1 MYIKFVPLRTSW
13 TKRHSPK
20 VLVGVFC
27 SHLESSLK
35 ALPCLVSPRPF
46 YRMTWYTVDQGEETA
61 MLFNNGFSPQHPLNR
76 LLPSMWNKK
85 YTVTPRISGWHCN
98 HSCQGIGA
106 KSCIFGIP
114 PLHLSF
120 WVLVI
125 WGKGLAEGEPDQQIL
140 RSWSLFWTCSVCLD
154 FGSHLTAWQPFWEFV
169 WQALRIRWHCLNR
182 MLVKNSP
189 C

>member
-1 MYIKFVPLRTSW
+1 MYIKFVPLRTSR

-35 ALPCLVSPRPF
+35 ALPCLVSPSPF

-61 MLFNNGFSPQHPLNR
+61 MLFDNGFSPQHPLNR

-114 PLHLSF
+114 PPPPFFLGVSYMGEGTGGGGTWPTDSEKLVTILNLLSVLRF
-120 WVLVI
+120 WQPSYS
-125 WGKGLAEGEPDQQIL
+125 LATIL
-140 RSWSLFWTCSVCLD
+140 RICLASSQNSLTLF
-154 FGSHLTAWQPFWEFV
+154 
-169 WQALRIRWHCLNR
+169 
-182 MLVKNSP
+182 K
-189 C
+189 